1 MLLACD
7 IGGTNTRL
15 ALGEFLEGRPILRKE
30 ALYPTKDLTDL
41 GPLLIS
47 FLKEEP
53 ITGVSIALAGPVEG
67 TQGHLTNHSL
77 SMDATRL
84 TQELPGRPPVLLHND
99 LEAFAAGVSIL
110 DPSAFIPLREG
121 RSDSKAPKVLLVPG
135 TGLGEALLIEGK
147 PWPSEGAHGDYGPR
161 SDEEIGL
168 WRFLSKRYGHVS
180 YERIL
185 SGPGLS
191 DLHQFQS
198 GEMVRRTPEEILGGA
213 LDGSSPT
220 SLRAVDLFLSILGG
234 EAGNLALK
242 AGARGGILLG
252 GSLLNAL
259 RPFFSR
265 DSFTSGYLD
274 KGRFRK
280 WLEKIP
286 IHLIEEPKVAL
297 LGALVLYEA
306 NDMAMGR

>member
-15 ALGEFLEGRPILRKE
+15 ALGEVLEGRPILHQE
-30 ALYPTKDLTDL
+30 ALYPTKELTDL
-41 GPLLIS
+41 GPLLTS
-47 FLKEEP
+47 FLKDEP

-67 TQGHLTNHSL
+67 TQGHLTNHPLKLDGTLL
-77 SMDATRL
+77 S
-84 TQELPGRPPVLLHND
+84 QGLPGQPPVRLHND

-110 DPSAFIPLREG
+110 DPSSFVPLREG
-121 RSDSKAPKVLLVPG
+121 QGKPEAPRVLLVPG
-135 TGLGEALLIEGK
+135 TGLGEAFLIKGK
-147 PWPSEGAHGDYGPR
+147 PWPSEGAHGDFGPR
-161 SDEEIGL
+161 NEEEISL
-168 WRFLSKRYGHVS
+168 WRFLYRRYGHVS

-191 DLHQFQS
+191 DLHQYQS
-198 GEMVRRTPEEILGGA
+198 GEMVQRTPEEILGGA

-242 AGARGGILLG
+242 TGARGGILLG

-259 RPFFSR
+259 QPLLSR
-265 DSFTSGYLD
+265 DSFTRGYLD
-274 KGRFRK
+274 KGRFGK
-280 WLEKIP
+280 WLEKVP
-286 IHLIEEPKVAL
+286 IHLIEEPKATL
-297 LGALVLYEA
+297 LGALILYEA
-306 NDMAMGR
+306 EG